1 MAFWSSGNVTN
12 ILITWSSGKCKT
24 LYLNFPN
31 FYGLQTWQSSNLR
44 WTDPILKVTWP
55 SNYLVTWQMKKT
67 YTSTFAIPM
76 AIRLGRV
83 VTYGQKTPHIKSC
96 YLLFKWFHDK
106 CKILYLHFRDFY
118 DHQTW
123 QSSNL
128 RWTDPSF
135 KAMWPFDHVITWQTK
150 KIISE
155 FPQYILAPNLAECKL
170 MVRRPYKLSYMTFW
184 SHCHVTDIKPYNYTS
199 AVLTTTKLGRV
210 VTFGGGLNL
219 QSHMNF
225 WLRGHVR
232 NEKDLY
238 LHLPN
243 TYDHQTW
250 QSGNLYWGNP
260 TWPRGKW
267 ETLYSTYLRVVL
279 ILLLSDLHAF
289 LVNVYLGCKCL
300 FVICFYILNIFLK
313 TFIYSSD

>member
-1 MAFWSSGNVTN
+1 MVRRPHTSSHVTFCSSGFMTNVRYY
-12 ILITWSSGKCKT
+12 IC
-24 LYLNFPN
+24 
-31 FYGLQTWQSSNLR
+31 
-44 WTDPILKVTWP
+44 
-55 SNYLVTWQMKKT
+55 
-67 YTSTFAIPM
+67 TSAISM
-76 AIRLGRV
+76 TTKLDRV
-83 VTYGQKTPHIKSC
+83 VTCVGRTPASRPC
-96 YLLFKWFHDK
+96 DL
-106 CKILYLHFRDFY
+106 C
-118 DHQTW
+118 
-123 QSSNL
+123 
-128 RWTDPSF
+128 
-135 KAMWPFDHVITWQTK
+135 DHVITWQTK

-155 FPQYILAPNLAECKL
+155 FPQYILPPNLAECKL

-260 TWPRGKW
+260 TRPRGKW

>member
-44 WTDPILKVTWP
+44 WTDPIFKVTWP
-55 SNYLVTWQMKKT
+55 SNYLVTWKMKKT

-106 CKILYLHFRDFY
+106 CKILHLHFRDVY

-128 RWTDPSF
+128 HWTDPSF
-135 KAMWPFDHVITWQTK
+135 KAMRPFDHVITWQTK
-150 KIISE
+150 KNYICIST
-155 FPQYILAPNLAECKL
+155 IHIA
-170 MVRRPYKLSYMTFW
+170 
-184 SHCHVTDIKPYNYTS
+184 
-199 AVLTTTKLGRV
+199 TKLGRV
-210 VTFGGGLNL
+210 VTYIGGIPP
-219 QSHMNF
+219 
-225 WLRGHVR
+225 GHVE
-232 NEKDLY
+232 NEKLY
-238 LHLPN
+238 
-243 TYDHQTW
+243 TQ
-250 QSGNLYWGNP
+250 
-260 TWPRGKW
+260 R
-267 ETLYSTYLRVVL
+267 
-279 ILLLSDLHAF
+279 I
-289 LVNVYLGCKCL
+289 
-300 FVICFYILNIFLK
+300 
-313 TFIYSSD
+313 